1 MYTLHC
7 FLGVSNLEHAP
18 VDLTYKNIQVLIK
31 STASIYISTGRL
43 EDSPLSLFLFV
54 YSRFSVISVC

>member
-1 MYTLHC
+1 MYTLHR

-43 EDSPLSLFLFV
+43 EK
-54 YSRFSVISVC
+54 Y